1 MSAPGSGDLGAPAG
15 DRFRATLSRGLTLVA
30 LLGFGLL
37 LREALTLVAGNATRA
52 TIAVGFLLLSA
63 VVAGRL
69 ASGFGLPRITGYI
82 LIGLLV
88 GPEVL
93 GIVSAEDVAGLKL
106 IDDIAISLI
115 ALSAGGE
122 LRMSMLRDRG
132 RSMGGIMVAEMVLV
146 FVVIGG
152 GVLLVA
158 DLLPI
163 TQGRPFSTVL
173 VIALVFGS
181 IAIANSPSVAIAV
194 INDTASDGPVSSTI
208 LGVTVLKD
216 VAVILLFAIALAVAR
231 TALGSGTGFESEFFL
246 GLGMEIGG
254 SILAGVISGVIIA
267 ALLRTVQAHVV
278 LFALAIA
285 FVNAYVAQL
294 LHLEVL
300 LLSLVAGFFLENIS
314 PVHGDPFVHALE
326 RNALPVYA
334 LFFALAGAGL
344 HLGEL
349 ATLWP
354 FVAAFVVAR
363 AAAVFAGTWIGA
375 RVTGAEPEVRRYAW
389 LGFIS
394 QAGVTLGMVVIAAR
408 SFPEWGAE
416 LQTLFVTM
424 VAIHE
429 LIGPVLLQKG
439 LEKAGEVGKR
449 DRRAAERAAAP
460 AGSEPPGGGGAHR
473 ATGDGDPSPA
483 PAGGG

>member
-1 MSAPGSGDLGAPAG
+1 MPAIP
-15 DRFRATLSRGLTLVA
+15 RVLTLAA
-30 LLGFGLL
+30 LLGFGVILRDGLRLL
-37 LREALTLVAGNATRA
+37 PGNASTA
-52 TIAVGFLLLSA
+52 TIALGFLLLSA
-63 VVAGRL
+63 VVAGRI
-69 ASGFGLPRITGYI
+69 AAGVGLPRITGYI
-82 LIGLLV
+82 ILGLLV
-88 GPEVL
+88 GPDVL
-93 GIVSAEDVAGLKL
+93 GIVSEENVAGLKL

-122 LRMSMLRDRG
+122 LRVRELRARG
-132 RSMGGIMVAEMVLV
+132 RSMGGIMLAEMIMV
-146 FVVIGG
+146 FAVIAG
-152 GVLLVA
+152 GVVLVA

-163 TQGRPFSTVL
+163 TQGRPLSSVL

-194 INDTASDGPVSSTI
+194 INDTGSRGPVSSTI

-216 VAVILLFAIALAVAR
+216 VFVILLFAIALAVAR
-231 TALGSGTGFESEFFL
+231 TALTPGSSFETEFFF

-254 SILAGVISGVIIA
+254 SLLAGVISGVIIA
-267 ALLRTVQAHVV
+267 ALLKTVRAHVV

-285 FVNAYVAQL
+285 FVNAYMANL

-314 PVHGDPFVHALE
+314 PVHGDPFVRALE
-326 RNALPVYA
+326 RNSLPVYA

-344 HLGEL
+344 HLSEL
-349 ATLWP
+349 AALWP
-354 FVAAFVVAR
+354 FVAAFVLAR
-363 AAAVFAGTWIGA
+363 AGAVFAGTWIGA

-408 SFPEWGAE
+408 TFPEWGAE
-416 LQTLFVTM
+416 LQTLFVAM

-439 LEKAGEVGKR
+439 LERAGEVGKR
-449 DRRAAERAAAP
+449 EEAERAAVSPRAGAP
-460 AGSEPPGGGGAHR
+460 QPESAAV
-473 ATGDGDPSPA
+473 
-483 PAGGG
+483 